1 MRILYRLIAVF
12 ALFAGYTYL
21 VYDYAVDSNNDAWA
35 IKIIES
41 NAKADKKIA
50 AIEKNWQDKIT
61 EVDQYGI
68 DKINTMSAHVA
79 DARSERDRLQLIYT
93 STLKRCSTN
102 TSTSSGSEAAHEKPD
117 LHANVFR
124 ELVERAEGLA
134 GEADS
139 YRIAGEACEEYAE
152 AITSP

>member
-79 DARSERDRLQLIYT
+79 DARS
-93 STLKRCSTN
+93 
-102 TSTSSGSEAAHEKPD
+102 
-117 LHANVFR
+117 
-124 ELVERAEGLA
+124 
-134 GEADS
+134 
-139 YRIAGEACEEYAE
+139 
-152 AITSP
+152 